1 MMNEIDDNFE
11 EYEAAEIRSGADFS
25 QLTADNF
32 DKIERD
38 DDGTAFGVTGGVP
51 FPLAT
56 EIYQQT
62 ENGITYDFERRQDGS
77 EWFLGK
83 TGEKRRGVSV
93 SAGNV
98 AGEQPGMTPDGS
110 MTRDVQRGLAQGA
123 FDAGK
128 NFNETLPMLGAPVD
142 LVNEGIGYVGDVF
155 GLDLRSDYP
164 IGGSE
169 SIRDGVE
176 ALVGFADFLMP
187 DAVQQADIAFRAEKP
202 ESPIVQEI
210 VKGITEFGVQSVG
223 PAMYLKAFTAIGP
236 FARGLAW
243 GGISDFINA
252 QPDDRTAIASLTEF
266 LTDATPEERSAIAKA
281 TIDVFAQNGEHPDFI
296 NRAKVALD
304 GMIIGG
310 ALEKGLELVVRA
322 SKQIPWSRLQEA
334 TVKAGARADER
345 LASMARGTT
354 LSANPINAAGDLA
367 LSAAGRVVAKQS
379 DDGFEA
385 YRKRVDPSGR
395 TIPAE
400 DRPNLRMGDMYG
412 MLPKNAEVVGEL
424 DDVTLHRGGNGDYY
438 ATAYNPD
445 VGEQDVVGYIQG
457 RENGTELAVVEE
469 MQGKGIGSELQYLFR
484 SENPFAPTGGL
495 TEAGASRLESTYDRL
510 AAEEM
515 IPLPARL
522 DVEEYPNSLA
532 TMLYNV
538 AEAPAKPEGARKW
551 TKALLGR
558 QMQEAAEKSG
568 QAILK
573 YDDAALDTL
582 STRMADEA
590 VAALKKEGN
599 ASDWYNSKIAE
610 MNNVLQKLHPELKSG
625 TTEEG
630 MFKAGLALTS
640 NGATVD
646 YNLKAA
652 EHVYTVFKASGKF
665 PEDLKSLEA
674 AIGGFGPEGPTLV
687 KQFARANDMI
697 TEMGADKFVEFLN
710 TKFTVKELTQLGF
723 KLSGEAVDFE
733 TYGSAIFGPK
743 IGGGFY
749 QNLRGNFN
757 PVTFDRWWM
766 ASWGRWT
773 GQPLLKTTGKART
786 DQLNR
791 FRAASG
797 KKYKDPQ
804 TAIAAAKK
812 VYATYRKN
820 NFQPRTELNQ
830 SAQRLAEGAT
840 DKMREQPA
848 GPSERTFMRNVTYAT
863 VEKLKS
869 MGYNLTPAD
878 LQATV
883 WYPEKEL
890 HGFYGIGS
898 GRSAPDDYAAAATRL
913 LGERNAKR

>member
-1 MMNEIDDNFE
+1 MIDELDENFA
-11 EYEAAEIRSGADFS
+11 EYENAEIRRGMDLSE
-25 QLTADNF
+25 LTADNF

-38 DDGTAFGVTGGVP
+38 DDGNAFGVTGGVP

-62 ENGITYDFERRQDGS
+62 QNGITYDFERRQDGS

-202 ESPIVQEI
+202 ESPIIQEI
-210 VKGITEFGVQSVG
+210 VKGITEFGVNAVG
-223 PAMYLKAFTAIGP
+223 PAMYLKAFTAMGP

-243 GGISDFINA
+243 GGIADFINA

-266 LTDATPEERSAIAKA
+266 LTDATPEERSAIANA
-281 TIDVFAQNGEHPDFI
+281 TIDVFAQNGEDPDFI

-304 GMIIGG
+304 GMVIGG

-345 LASMARGTT
+345 LASMAKGTT

-367 LSAAGRVVAKQS
+367 LSAAGRVVAKQ
-379 DDGFEA
+379 
-385 YRKRVDPSGR
+385 
-395 TIPAE
+395 
-400 DRPNLRMGDMYG
+400 N
-412 MLPKNAEVVGEL
+412 
-424 DDVTLHRGGNGDYY
+424 
-438 ATAYNPD
+438 
-445 VGEQDVVGYIQG
+445 
-457 RENGTELAVVEE
+457 
-469 MQGKGIGSELQYLFR
+469 
-484 SENPFAPTGGL
+484 
-495 TEAGASRLESTYDRL
+495 
-510 AAEEM
+510 
-515 IPLPARL
+515 
-522 DVEEYPNSLA
+522 VEEYPNSLT

-599 ASDWYNSKIAE
+599 ASDWYNSKITE
-610 MNNVLQKLHPELKSG
+610 MNNVLQKLHPELQSG

-630 MFKAGLALTS
+630 IFKAGLALTS

-665 PEDLKSLEA
+665 PKDLKSLEA
-674 AIGGFGPEGPTLV
+674 AIGGFGQEGPTLV

-773 GQPLLKTTGKART
+773 GQPLLKTTGKARA

>member
-1 MMNEIDDNFE
+1 MIDELDENFA
-11 EYEAAEIRSGADFS
+11 EYENAEIRRGMDLSEV
-25 QLTADNF
+25 TADNF

-38 DDGTAFGVTGGVP
+38 DDGNAFGVTGGVP

-56 EIYQQT
+56 EIYQET

-83 TGEKRRGVSV
+83 TGEKQRGVSV

-142 LVNEGIGYVGDVF
+142 KVNELITPALKYFGDTFGI
-155 GLDLRSDYP
+155 DLTTDYP

-176 ALVGFADFLMP
+176 ALVGFADFIMP
-187 DAVQQADIAFRAEKP
+187 DALQQADMAFRAEKP

-210 VKGITEFGVQSVG
+210 VKGITEFGVNSVG
-223 PAMYLKAFTAIGP
+223 PAMYLKAFTAMGP

-243 GGISDFINA
+243 GGIADFINA

-266 LTDATPEERSAIAKA
+266 LTDATPEERSAIANA
-281 TIDVFAQNGEHPDFI
+281 TIDVFAQNREDPEFI

-304 GMIIGG
+304 GMVIGG

-345 LASMARGTT
+345 LASMAKGTT
-354 LSANPINAAGDLA
+354 LSANPIGAAGDLA
-367 LSAAGRVVAKQS
+367 LSAAGRVVAKQ
-379 DDGFEA
+379 
-385 YRKRVDPSGR
+385 
-395 TIPAE
+395 
-400 DRPNLRMGDMYG
+400 N
-412 MLPKNAEVVGEL
+412 
-424 DDVTLHRGGNGDYY
+424 
-438 ATAYNPD
+438 
-445 VGEQDVVGYIQG
+445 
-457 RENGTELAVVEE
+457 
-469 MQGKGIGSELQYLFR
+469 
-484 SENPFAPTGGL
+484 
-495 TEAGASRLESTYDRL
+495 
-510 AAEEM
+510 
-515 IPLPARL
+515 
-522 DVEEYPNSLA
+522 VEEYPNSLT

-599 ASDWYNSKIAE
+599 ASDWYNSKITE
-610 MNNVLQKLHPELKSG
+610 MNNVLQKLHPELQSG

-630 MFKAGLALTS
+630 IFKAGLALTS

-674 AIGGFGPEGPTLV
+674 AIGGFGQEGPTLV

-710 TKFTVKELTQLGF
+710 TKFTVKELTQEGF
-723 KLSGEAVDFE
+723 KLSGEAVNFE

>member
-1 MMNEIDDNFE
+1 MIDELDENFA
-11 EYEAAEIRSGADFS
+11 EYENAEIRRGMDLSE
-25 QLTADNF
+25 LTADNF

-38 DDGTAFGVTGGVP
+38 DDGNAFGVTGGVP

-62 ENGITYDFERRQDGS
+62 QNGITYDFERRQDGS

-202 ESPIVQEI
+202 ESPIIQEI
-210 VKGITEFGVQSVG
+210 VKGITEFGVNAVG
-223 PAMYLKAFTAIGP
+223 PAMYLKAFTAMGP

-243 GGISDFINA
+243 GGIADFINA

-266 LTDATPEERSAIAKA
+266 LTDATPEERSAIANA
-281 TIDVFAQNGEHPDFI
+281 TIDVFAQNGEDPDFI

-304 GMIIGG
+304 GMVIGG

-345 LASMARGTT
+345 LASMAKGTT

-367 LSAAGRVVAKQS
+367 LSAAGRVVAKQ
-379 DDGFEA
+379 
-385 YRKRVDPSGR
+385 
-395 TIPAE
+395 
-400 DRPNLRMGDMYG
+400 N
-412 MLPKNAEVVGEL
+412 
-424 DDVTLHRGGNGDYY
+424 
-438 ATAYNPD
+438 
-445 VGEQDVVGYIQG
+445 
-457 RENGTELAVVEE
+457 
-469 MQGKGIGSELQYLFR
+469 
-484 SENPFAPTGGL
+484 
-495 TEAGASRLESTYDRL
+495 
-510 AAEEM
+510 
-515 IPLPARL
+515 
-522 DVEEYPNSLA
+522 VEEYPNSLT

-599 ASDWYNSKIAE
+599 ASDWYNSKITE
-610 MNNVLQKLHPELKSG
+610 MNNVLQKLHPELQSG

-630 MFKAGLALTS
+630 IFKAGLALTS

-665 PEDLKSLEA
+665 PKDLKSLEA
-674 AIGGFGPEGPTLV
+674 AIGGFGQEGPTLV

-723 KLSGEAVDFE
+723 KLSGEAVNFE

-773 GQPLLKTTGKART
+773 GQPLLKTTGKARA

>member
-1 MMNEIDDNFE
+1 MIDELDENFA
-11 EYEAAEIRSGADFS
+11 EYENAEIRRGMDLSE
-25 QLTADNF
+25 LTADNF

-38 DDGTAFGVTGGVP
+38 DDGNAFGVTGGVP

-62 ENGITYDFERRQDGS
+62 QNGITYDFERRQDGS

-202 ESPIVQEI
+202 ESPIIQEI
-210 VKGITEFGVQSVG
+210 VKGITEFGVNAVG
-223 PAMYLKAFTAIGP
+223 PAMYLKAFTAMGP

-243 GGISDFINA
+243 GGIADFINA

-266 LTDATPEERSAIAKA
+266 LTDATPEERSAIANA
-281 TIDVFAQNGEHPDFI
+281 TIDVFAQNGEDPDFI

-304 GMIIGG
+304 GMVIGG

-345 LASMARGTT
+345 LASMAKGTT

-367 LSAAGRVVAKQS
+367 LSAAGRVVAKQ
-379 DDGFEA
+379 
-385 YRKRVDPSGR
+385 
-395 TIPAE
+395 
-400 DRPNLRMGDMYG
+400 N
-412 MLPKNAEVVGEL
+412 
-424 DDVTLHRGGNGDYY
+424 
-438 ATAYNPD
+438 
-445 VGEQDVVGYIQG
+445 
-457 RENGTELAVVEE
+457 
-469 MQGKGIGSELQYLFR
+469 
-484 SENPFAPTGGL
+484 
-495 TEAGASRLESTYDRL
+495 
-510 AAEEM
+510 
-515 IPLPARL
+515 
-522 DVEEYPNSLA
+522 VEEYPNSLT

-599 ASDWYNSKIAE
+599 ASDWYNSKITE
-610 MNNVLQKLHPELKSG
+610 MNNVLQKLHPELQSG

-630 MFKAGLALTS
+630 IFKAGLALTS

-665 PEDLKSLEA
+665 PKDLKSLEA
-674 AIGGFGPEGPTLV
+674 AIGGFGQEGPTLV

-773 GQPLLKTTGKART
+773 GQPLLKTTGKARA

-840 DKMREQPA
+840 DKMRELPA